1 MKCDIPSFMADIV
14 KILSWTD
21 DTGNE
26 YFPDEGNKLGN
37 FIIKSRESINI
48 CNQHHTSI
56 YQDTENAKPFVMKR
70 HRRCIVLVYRFLI
83 QGDEIFII
91 DAISVFAQFNANLY
105 EV

>member
-37 FIIKSRESINI
+37 FIIK
-48 CNQHHTSI
+48 
-56 YQDTENAKPFVMKR
+56 K
-70 HRRCIVLVYRFLI
+70 
-83 QGDEIFII
+83 
-91 DAISVFAQFNANLY
+91 
-105 EV
+105 